1 MASIIK
7 FGSLVMNGEVCP
19 FPTLRDGKDF
29 WLGDT
34 AEKHQIHWLVVDNK
48 LVCCWNLITRLSWEE
63 LEAGRWA
70 SGKPVFLDGFSFGCR
85 LLQQSDNGSNEWDR
99 AMETCGG
106 DNAAFHWRNCPSWTR
121 EKPHDFLFRKS
132 QPDESCAG
140 IARGGEKGA
149 DQYIAAGWRP
159 VLVPLGQDSPHE
171 EFLPGWDL
179 LVWGNDF
186 VLEGILQE
194 QTQYDMLLRM
204 RREVFLPE
212 SPAYRLFDDNYVA
225 VDPAQVKFVQV
236 ARQKAG

>member
-7 FGSLVMNGEVCP
+7 FGSLMMNGEVWP
-19 FPTLRDGKDF
+19 FPILRDGKDF

-34 AEKHQIHWLVVDNK
+34 AEKHQIPWLVVDNK
-48 LVCCWNLITRLSWEE
+48 LVCCWNLIARLSWEE
-63 LEAGRWA
+63 LEVGRWA

-85 LLQQSDNGSNEWDR
+85 LLQQSDNGGNEWNR
-99 AMETCGG
+99 AMEACGG

-121 EKPHDFLFRKS
+121 KKR
-132 QPDESCAG
+132 PDESWAG
-140 IARGGEKGA
+140 FALGGEKKA
-149 DQYIAAGWRP
+149 EPYITAGWRP
-159 VLVPLGQDSPHE
+159 VLVPLGQDSPND

-179 LVWGNDF
+179 LVWGSDF
-186 VLEGILQE
+186 VLEGVLQD

-204 RREVFLPE
+204 QRDAFLPE
-212 SPAYRLFDDNYVA
+212 NPAYRLFEDNFVA

>member
-1 MASIIK
+1 MASTIK
-7 FGSLVMNGEVCP
+7 FGSLMMNGEVWP
-19 FPTLRDGKDF
+19 FPILRDGKDF

-34 AEKHQIHWLVVDNK
+34 AEKHQIPWLVVDNK
-48 LVCCWNLITRLSWEE
+48 LVCCWNLIARLSWEE

-85 LLQQSDNGSNEWDR
+85 LLQQSDNGGNEWNR
-99 AMETCGG
+99 AMEACGG

-121 EKPHDFLFRKS
+121 KKR
-132 QPDESCAG
+132 PDESWAG
-140 IARGGEKGA
+140 FALGGEKKA
-149 DQYIAAGWRP
+149 EPYITAGWRP
-159 VLVPLGQDSPHE
+159 VLVPLGQDSPND

-179 LVWGNDF
+179 LVWGSDF
-186 VLEGILQE
+186 VLEGVLQD

-204 RREVFLPE
+204 QRDAFLPE
-212 SPAYRLFDDNYVA
+212 NPAYRLFEDNFVA

>member
-85 LLQQSDNGSNEWDR
+85 LLQQSDDGSYEWDR
-99 AMETCGG
+99 AMEACGG
-106 DNAAFHWRNCPSWTR
+106 DKRC
-121 EKPHDFLFRKS
+121 
-132 QPDESCAG
+132 
-140 IARGGEKGA
+140 
-149 DQYIAAGWRP
+149 
-159 VLVPLGQDSPHE
+159 VPLAKLPQVGPGRSDLTRAGQVLPAAEKRAWSRTSP
-171 EFLPGWDL
+171 LAGGRYW
-179 LVWGNDF
+179 
-186 VLEGILQE
+186 
-194 QTQYDMLLRM
+194 
-204 RREVFLPE
+204 
-212 SPAYRLFDDNYVA
+212 SP
-225 VDPAQVKFVQV
+225 
-236 ARQKAG
+236 